1 MRKLL
6 TAIGRFVVGL
16 FCRVGRFGIFSWTLL
31 MRLGGARLSHV
42 VLQIHFIGN
51 YSLLIIAVSGL
62 FVGFVLGL
70 QGYYVLVTYGSEQ
83 ALGTMVALSL
93 VRELG
98 PAVTALLFAGRAGTA
113 LTAEIGLMRA
123 GEQLAA
129 MEMMGVDPVRR
140 VLAPRFIGA
149 FVAMPVLATIF
160 SAVGI
165 MGAWFVGVEMIGTD
179 GGAFWSQMQSA
190 VDVWHDIGNGSSRA
204 WSSALP
210 SRSSHFSTGMP
221 PVRHRKASP
230 EPRRAPWWWLRFSCS
245 ALTSS

>member
-1 MRKLL
+1 M
-6 TAIGRFVVGL
+6 
-16 FCRVGRFGIFSWTLL
+16 
-31 MRLGGARLSHV
+31 
-42 VLQIHFIGN
+42 
-51 YSLLIIAVSGL
+51 
-62 FVGFVLGL
+62 
-70 QGYYVLVTYGSEQ
+70 
-83 ALGTMVALSL
+83 
-93 VRELG
+93 
-98 PAVTALLFAGRAGTA
+98 TALLFAGRAGTA

-190 VDVWHDIGNGSSRA
+190 VDVWHDIGNGFIKSVVFGRCRRARRTFQRVCRPSDTEGVSRA
-204 WSSALP
+204 TT
-210 SRSSHFSTGMP
+210 ST
-221 PVRHRKASP
+221 VVVASLLVLGLDFIMT
-230 EPRRAPWWWLRFSCS
+230 AWMF
-245 ALTSS
+245 TTV